1 MFCPKCGNQ
10 VSEAAQFCRFCGCN
24 FASMMPSAQVQP
36 AQAPAPQ
43 PTPQQATPAKQPPKS
58 NNKKRVKTFRLL
70 LAVTFLASMLLL
82 VASAAMPIV
91 NDLFKIPAFSAVI
104 EILDSTEDIDADDL
118 MQEMED
124 TFEDRERHY
133 ESIKDGLDEDRQ
145 DLIEESFDTA
155 EDFLDHPS
163 LLNLRRMAI
172 ALEEETDEI
181 EYNVYVGKINVMHNP
196 VEKVDTLIFI
206 FLAFFFLPLV
216 FTLLGGLLKNR
227 PLTIV
232 ALVLTA
238 LAQILLSGWIW
249 FAMSLVIYIAQAIL
263 CGKYKEAAAQN

>member
-10 VSEAAQFCRFCGCN
+10 VSDAAQFCRFCGCN

-43 PTPQQATPAKQPPKS
+43 PTPQQATPAKQSPKG
-58 NNKKRVKTFRLL
+58 NKLPAKTFRLL
-70 LAVTFLASMLLL
+70 LVATFLASTLL
-82 VASAAMPIV
+82 VIASAVMPIV

-181 EYNVYVGKINVMHNP
+181 EYNVYVGKINVMRNP